1 MGAGVCAARRDLNR
15 ARAALRTLYTWFLH
29 AALPWL
35 IARLWWRGRRE
46 PGYREAI
53 AERFG
58 FSALEPGPKLLWL
71 HAVSVG
77 EVRACAPLVRALQRE
92 YADHEVLMTCL
103 TASGRETV
111 KQVYGESVRLAYL
124 PYDYPRA
131 VRRFLEHFR
140 PRLGVLVETE
150 IWPNLLHACRRY
162 GVPVLLANARM
173 SQRSAR
179 SYRRL
184 GRLSRPAFGS
194 LAATCAQGPADAR
207 RLALLGARE
216 VSIAGNLK
224 FDLEPDPAKAQE
236 GRAFRAA
243 LGERQVLLFAST
255 REGEEERL
263 LEACGTREDGTLI
276 VLVPRHQ
283 QRFDAVA
290 ALAARLGF
298 AVARR
303 SLGAAPPQGRGL
315 YLGDTMG
322 EMAFYYALCD
332 VAVIG
337 GSFEPLGGQNL
348 IEACAAGVPV
358 VAGPHM
364 FNFADVTRLAVRA
377 QAALQVADAP
387 AALAAARALL
397 ADPRRRARMGLAGER
412 LCARH
417 RGAAARHLAVCRRL
431 LTARAPG

>member
-1 MGAGVCAARRDLNR
+1 
-15 ARAALRTLYTWFLH
+15 LRTLYTWLLY
-29 AALPWL
+29 AALPWVL
-35 IARLWWRGRRE
+35 ARLWWRGRRE
-46 PGYREAI
+46 PGYREALG
-53 AERFG
+53 ERFG
-58 FSALEPGPKLLWL
+58 FSTLEPKAKLLWV

-77 EVRACAPLVRALQRE
+77 EARACAPLVRALQRE
-92 YADHEVLMTCL
+92 HPDHDVLVTCL

-111 KQVYGESVRLAYL
+111 KQVFGESVLLAYL
-124 PYDYPRA
+124 PYDYPLA

-150 IWPNLLHACRRY
+150 IWPNLVHACRQY
-162 GVPVLLANARM
+162 GVPVVLANARM
-173 SQRSAR
+173 SHRSAR
-179 SYRRL
+179 RYQRVGL
-184 GRLSRPAFGS
+184 LSRPAFAA
-194 LAATCAQGPADAR
+194 LAAVCAQGAADAR
-207 RLALLGARE
+207 RLTRLGARE
-216 VSIAGNLK
+216 VTVAGNLK
-224 FDLEPDPAKAQE
+224 FDIEPDAAKAAE

-243 LGERQVLLFAST
+243 LRQRKVLLFAST

-263 LEACGTREDGTLI
+263 LAEAGDTDDSTLL

-290 ALAARLGF
+290 ALAERMGF
-298 AVARR
+298 TLARR
-303 SLGAAPPQGRGL
+303 SLGEAPHQGRRL

-348 IEACAAGVPV
+348 IEGCAAGTPV
-358 VAGPHM
+358 ITGPHM

-377 QAALQVADAP
+377 QAALQAPDAA
-387 AALAAARALL
+387 AALRAARALL
-397 ADPRRRARMGLAGER
+397 ADPERRARMGVAGKR

-417 RGAAARHLAVCRRL
+417 RGAAERHLAVCRRL
-431 LTARAPG
+431 LTAEGRG

>member
-1 MGAGVCAARRDLNR
+1 M
-15 ARAALRTLYTWFLH
+15 RTLYTWLLY
-29 AALPWL
+29 AALPWIL
-35 IARLWWRGRRE
+35 ARLWWRGRRE

-53 AERFG
+53 GERFG
-58 FSALEPGPKLLWL
+58 WSELEPRPRLLWL

-77 EVRACAPLVRALQRE
+77 EVRAGAPLVRALQRE
-92 YADHEVLMTCL
+92 YPDHDVLITCL

-111 KQVYGESVRLAYL
+111 KQVYGESVLLAYL

-150 IWPNLLHACRRY
+150 IWPNLIDACRQY
-162 GVPVLLANARM
+162 NVPVMLANARM

-179 SYRRL
+179 GYQRL
-184 GRLSRPAFGS
+184 GWLTRPAFGA

-207 RLALLGARE
+207 RLALLGANG
-216 VSIAGNLK
+216 VSVAGSLK
-224 FDLEPDPAKAQE
+224 FDIEPDPAKAQE
-236 GRAFRAA
+236 GRALRAT
-243 LGERQVLLFAST
+243 LGGRKVLLFAST
-255 REGEEERL
+255 RDGEEARL
-263 LEACGTREDGTLI
+263 LEASGAADDGTLL

-290 ALAARLGF
+290 ALVERLGF

-303 SLGAAPPQGRGL
+303 SRGEAPRMGRSL

-322 EMAFYYALCD
+322 EMAFYYALAD

-358 VAGPHM
+358 IAGPHM

-377 QAALQVADAP
+377 RAAVQVSDAAAALGVA
-387 AALAAARALL
+387 RSLL
-397 ADPRRRARMGLAGER
+397 ADAERRTRMGDAGKR
-412 LCARH
+412 LCERH
-417 RGAAARHLAVCRRL
+417 RGAAERHLAACQRL
-431 LTARAPG
+431 LTAPGRG

>member
-1 MGAGVCAARRDLNR
+1 M
-15 ARAALRTLYTWFLH
+15 RTLYTWLLY
-29 AALPWL
+29 AVLPWL
-35 IARLWWRGRRE
+35 FARLWWRGRRE
-46 PGYREAI
+46 PGYREAV

-58 FSALEPGPKLLWL
+58 FSALAPKPDLLWL

-77 EVRACAPLVRALQRE
+77 EARAVAPLVRALQRAYPE
-92 YADHEVLMTCL
+92 HDVLVTCL

-111 KQVYGESVRLAYL
+111 KQVYGESVLVAYL

-150 IWPNLLHACRRY
+150 IWPNLMHACRQF
-162 GVPVLLANARM
+162 GVPMVLANARM

-179 SYRRL
+179 GYRRL
-184 GRLSRPAFGS
+184 GLLSRPAFAS

-207 RLALLGARE
+207 RLALLGAPRIT
-216 VSIAGNLK
+216 VAGNLK
-224 FDLEPDPAKAQE
+224 FDIVPDAAKAAE
-236 GRAFRAA
+236 GRAFREA
-243 LGERQVLLFAST
+243 LGARKVLLLAST
-255 REGEEERL
+255 REGEEARL
-263 LEACGTREDGTLI
+263 LEACGAPDDATLLVI
-276 VLVPRHQ
+276 VPRHQ

-290 ALAARLGF
+290 ALAERMGY

-303 SLGAAPPQGRGL
+303 SRGEAPRPGRRL

-348 IEACAAGVPV
+348 IEACAAGAPV
-358 VAGPHM
+358 IAGPHM

-377 QAALQVADAP
+377 HAALQVADAA
-387 AALAAARALL
+387 AALEAARALL
-397 ADPRRRARMGLAGER
+397 TDEERRARMGLAGRR
-412 LCARH
+412 LCERH
-417 RGAAARHLAVCRRL
+417 RGAAERHLAVCRTL
-431 LTARAPG
+431 LTAPARG

>member
-1 MGAGVCAARRDLNR
+1 M
-15 ARAALRTLYTWFLH
+15 RTLYTWLLY
-29 AALPWL
+29 AALPWVL
-35 IARLWWRGRRE
+35 ARLWWRGRRE
-46 PGYREAI
+46 PGYREAL

-58 FSALEPGPKLLWL
+58 FSTLEPKPKLLWL

-77 EVRACAPLVRALQRE
+77 EARACAPLVRALQRE
-92 YADHEVLMTCL
+92 YPDHELLVTCL

-111 KQVYGESVRLAYL
+111 KQVFGESVLLAYL

-150 IWPNLLHACRRY
+150 IWPNLVQACRQY
-162 GVPVLLANARM
+162 GVPVVLANARM
-173 SQRSAR
+173 SHRSAR
-179 SYRRL
+179 GYRRL
-184 GRLSRPAFGS
+184 GWLSQPAFAS
-194 LAATCAQGPADAR
+194 LAAVCAQGAADAR
-207 RLALLGARE
+207 RLTRLGARE
-216 VSIAGNLK
+216 VTIAGNLK
-224 FDLEPDPAKAQE
+224 FDIEPDAAKVAE

-243 LGERQVLLFAST
+243 LGQRKVLLFAST

-263 LEACGTREDGTLI
+263 LEEAGDTDDSTLL

-290 ALAARLGF
+290 SLAERMGF
-298 AVARR
+298 TVARR
-303 SLGAAPPQGRGL
+303 SLGEAPHQGRRSCL

-348 IEACAAGVPV
+348 IEGCAAGVPV
-358 VAGPHM
+358 ITGPHM

-377 QAALQVADAP
+377 QAALQLPDAA
-387 AALAAARALL
+387 AALRVARDLL
-397 ADPRRRARMGLAGER
+397 ADPERCARMGVAARR

-417 RGAAARHLAVCRRL
+417 RGAAERHLAVCRRL
-431 LTARAPG
+431 LTGQGRG

>member
-1 MGAGVCAARRDLNR
+1 
-15 ARAALRTLYTWFLH
+15 LRTLYTWLLY
-29 AALPWL
+29 AVLPWL
-35 IARLWWRGRRE
+35 FARLWWRGRRE
-46 PGYREAI
+46 PGYREAVG
-53 AERFG
+53 ERFG
-58 FSALEPGPKLLWL
+58 FSELEPKPRLLWV

-92 YADHEVLMTCL
+92 HPEHDVLVTCL

-111 KQVYGESVRLAYL
+111 KQVFGESVLLAYL

-150 IWPNLLHACRRY
+150 IWPNLMHECRQY
-162 GVPVLLANARM
+162 GVPVVLANARM

-179 SYRRL
+179 GYQRL
-184 GRLSRPAFGS
+184 GWLSRPAFAA

-207 RLALLGARE
+207 RLALLGAPRIT
-216 VSIAGNLK
+216 VAGNLK
-224 FDLEPDPAKAQE
+224 FDIVPDAVKAEE
-236 GRAFRAA
+236 GRRFRAA
-243 LGERQVLLFAST
+243 LGTRKVLLFAST

-263 LEACGTREDGTLI
+263 LAASRGAAADALL

-283 QRFDAVA
+283 QRFEAVA
-290 ALAARLGF
+290 ALAERMGLAM
-298 AVARR
+298 ARR
-303 SLGAAPPQGRGL
+303 SRGEAPQPGQRL

-322 EMAFYYALCD
+322 EMALYYALAD
-332 VAVIG
+332 VAIIG

-358 VAGPHM
+358 ITGPHM

-377 QAALQVADAP
+377 HAALQVADAG
-387 AALAAARALL
+387 AALSAAQALL
-397 ADPRRRARMGLAGER
+397 ADAERRSRMGDAGKR
-412 LCARH
+412 LCDRH
-417 RGAAARHLAVCRRL
+417 RGAAERHLAVCRAL
-431 LTARAPG
+431 LTAPARG

>member
-1 MGAGVCAARRDLNR
+1 M
-15 ARAALRTLYTWFLH
+15 RTLYTWLLY
-29 AALPWL
+29 AALPWIL
-35 IARLWWRGRRE
+35 ARLWWRGRRE

-53 AERFG
+53 GERFG
-58 FSALEPGPKLLWL
+58 WSDLAPRPQLLWL

-77 EVRACAPLVRALQRE
+77 EVRACAPLARALQRE
-92 YADHEVLMTCL
+92 YPDHDVLVTCL
-103 TASGRETV
+103 TASGRETA
-111 KQVYGESVRLAYL
+111 KQVFGESVLLAYL

-150 IWPNLLHACRRY
+150 IWPNLIDACRQY
-162 GVPVLLANARM
+162 GVPVMLANARM

-179 SYRRL
+179 GYQRL
-184 GRLSRPAFGS
+184 GWLTRPAFAA

-207 RLALLGARE
+207 RLAQLGARD
-216 VSIAGNLK
+216 VGVAGSLK
-224 FDLEPDPAKAQE
+224 FDIEPDPAKVQE

-243 LGERQVLLFAST
+243 LGERKVLLFAST
-255 REGEEERL
+255 RDGEEARL
-263 LEACGTREDGTLI
+263 LEASGAADDGTLL

-303 SLGAAPPQGRGL
+303 SRGEAPGRGRSL

-322 EMAFYYALCD
+322 EMAFYYALAD

-358 VAGPHM
+358 IAGPHM

-377 QAALQVADAP
+377 HAALQVGDAP
-387 AALAAARALL
+387 AALVAARALL
-397 ADPRRRARMGLAGER
+397 ADAARGARMGEAGKR
-412 LCARH
+412 LCERH
-417 RGAAARHLAVCRRL
+417 RGAAARHLAVCGRL
-431 LTARAPG
+431 LTAPARG

>member
-1 MGAGVCAARRDLNR
+1 M
-15 ARAALRTLYTWFLH
+15 RTLYTWLLY
-29 AALPWL
+29 AALPWIL
-35 IARLWWRGRRE
+35 VRLWWRGRRE

-53 AERFG
+53 GERFG
-58 FSALEPGPKLLWL
+58 WSELEPRPRLLWL

-77 EVRACAPLVRALQRE
+77 EVRAGAPLVRALQRE
-92 YADHEVLMTCL
+92 YPDHDVLITCL

-111 KQVYGESVRLAYL
+111 KQVYGESVLLAYL

-131 VRRFLEHFR
+131 VRRFVEHFR

-150 IWPNLLHACRRY
+150 IWPNLIDACRQY
-162 GVPVLLANARM
+162 NVPVMLANARM

-179 SYRRL
+179 GYQRL
-184 GRLSRPAFGS
+184 GWLTRPAFAA

-207 RLALLGARE
+207 RLALLGANG
-216 VSIAGNLK
+216 VSVAGSLK
-224 FDLEPDPAKAQE
+224 FDIAPDPAKAQE
-236 GRAFRAA
+236 GRALRAT
-243 LGERQVLLFAST
+243 LGGRKVLLFAST
-255 REGEEERL
+255 RDGEEARL
-263 LEACGTREDGTLI
+263 LEASGAPDEGTLL

-290 ALAARLGF
+290 ALAERQGF

-303 SLGAAPPQGRGL
+303 SRAEAPGRGRSL

-322 EMAFYYALCD
+322 EMALYYALAD

-358 VAGPHM
+358 IAGPHM

-377 QAALQVADAP
+377 HAALQVSDAA
-387 AALAAARALL
+387 AALAAARSLL
-397 ADPRRRARMGLAGER
+397 ADAERRTRMGDAGTR
-412 LCARH
+412 LCKRH
-417 RGAAARHLAVCRRL
+417 RGAAERHLAACRRL
-431 LTARAPG
+431 LTAPGRG

>member
-1 MGAGVCAARRDLNR
+1 MR
-15 ARAALRTLYTWFLH
+15 ALYTLLLY
-29 AALPWL
+29 AALPWIL
-35 IARLWWRGRRE
+35 ARLWWRGRRE
-46 PGYREAI
+46 PGYREGL

-58 FSALEPGPKLLWL
+58 LSDLEPKPKLLWL

-77 EVRACAPLVRALQRE
+77 EARACAPLVRALQRE
-92 YADHEVLMTCL
+92 HPDHDVLVTCL

-111 KQVYGESVRLAYL
+111 KQVYGESVLLAYL

-150 IWPNLLHACRRY
+150 IWPNLMHACRQY
-162 GVPVLLANARM
+162 GVPMVLANARM

-179 SYRRL
+179 GYQRL
-184 GRLSRPAFGS
+184 GLLSRPAFAA

-207 RLALLGARE
+207 RLALLGAPE
-216 VSIAGNLK
+216 VSVAGNLK
-224 FDLEPDPAKAQE
+224 FDIAPDAAKAGE

-243 LGERQVLLFAST
+243 LPQGKVLLFAST
-255 REGEEERL
+255 REGEEARL
-263 LEACGTREDGTLI
+263 LEACGVAEDGTLL

-290 ALAARLGF
+290 ALAERMGF
-298 AVARR
+298 SVARR
-303 SLGAAPPQGRGL
+303 SRGEAPRPGRRL

-322 EMAFYYALCD
+322 EMDFYYALAD

-358 VAGPHM
+358 VTGPHM

-377 QAALQVADAP
+377 QAALQVADAG
-387 AALAAARALL
+387 AALRAARALL
-397 ADPRRRARMGLAGER
+397 ADEERRARMGLAGMR

-417 RGAAARHLAVCRRL
+417 RGAAERHLAVCRGL
-431 LTARAPG
+431 LTARARG

>member
-1 MGAGVCAARRDLNR
+1 
-15 ARAALRTLYTWFLH
+15 LRTLYTWLLY

-35 IARLWWRGRRE
+35 FARLWWRGRRE
-46 PGYREAI
+46 PGYREAVG
-53 AERFG
+53 ERFG
-58 FSALEPGPKLLWL
+58 FSELEPKPKLLWV

-77 EVRACAPLVRALQRE
+77 EARACAPLVRALQRE
-92 YADHEVLMTCL
+92 HPDHDLLVTCL

-111 KQVYGESVRLAYL
+111 KQVFGESVLLAYL

-150 IWPNLLHACRRY
+150 IWPNLMQACRQY
-162 GVPVLLANARM
+162 GVPVMLANARL

-179 SYRRL
+179 AYQRL
-184 GRLSRPAFGS
+184 GMLSRPAFAALG
-194 LAATCAQGPADAR
+194 ATCAQGPADAR
-207 RLALLGARE
+207 RLALLGAPQ
-216 VSIAGNLK
+216 VTVAGNLK
-224 FDLEPDPAKAQE
+224 FDIVPDAAKAEE
-236 GRAFRAA
+236 GRAFRATLA
-243 LGERQVLLFAST
+243 QRKVLLLAST

-263 LEACGTREDGTLI
+263 LEAFGMQDEATLL

-283 QRFDAVA
+283 SRFDAVA
-290 ALAARLGF
+290 TLAERMGF
-298 AVARR
+298 ALARR
-303 SLGAAPPQGRGL
+303 SRGDAPHPGRRL

-348 IEACAAGVPV
+348 IEGCAAGIPV
-358 VAGPHM
+358 IAGPHM

-377 QAALQVADAP
+377 QAALQVNDAG

-397 ADPRRRARMGLAGER
+397 DDSVRRTRMGDAGKR

-417 RGAAARHLAVCRRL
+417 RGAAERHLAVCRAL
-431 LTARAPG
+431 LTAPARG

>member
-1 MGAGVCAARRDLNR
+1 M
-15 ARAALRTLYTWFLH
+15 RTLYTWLLY
-29 AALPWL
+29 AALPWIL
-35 IARLWWRGRRE
+35 VRLWWRGRRE
-46 PGYREAI
+46 PGYRAGV

-58 FSALEPGPKLLWL
+58 TSELEPKPRLLWL

-77 EVRACAPLVRALQRE
+77 EVRACAPLARAMQRE
-92 YADHEVLMTCL
+92 YPDHDVLVTCL

-111 KQVYGESVRLAYL
+111 KQVFGESVLVAYL
-124 PYDYPRA
+124 PYDYPVA

-150 IWPNLLHACRRY
+150 IWPNLMQACRQY
-162 GVPVLLANARM
+162 GVPMVLANARM
-173 SQRSAR
+173 SHRSAR
-179 SYRRL
+179 GYQRL
-184 GRLSRPAFGS
+184 GLLTRPAFAS

-207 RLALLGARE
+207 RLARLGAQD
-216 VSIAGNLK
+216 VAVAGNLK
-224 FDLEPDPAKAQE
+224 FDIEPDAAKAAE

-243 LGERQVLLFAST
+243 LRQRKVLLLAST

-263 LEACGTREDGTLI
+263 LEQTGLLGDATLI

-290 ALAARLGF
+290 ALAERMGF
-298 AVARR
+298 TVARR
-303 SLGAAPPQGRGL
+303 SLGEAPHEGRRL

-322 EMAFYYALCD
+322 EMAFYYAMCD
-332 VAVIG
+332 VAIIG

-348 IEACAAGVPV
+348 IEGCAAGVPV
-358 VAGPHM
+358 VTGPHM

-377 QAALQVADAP
+377 QAALQAPDAA
-387 AALAAARALL
+387 AALRAAAELF
-397 ADPRRRARMGLAGER
+397 ADPERSARMGIAGKR

-417 RGAAARHLAVCRRL
+417 RGAAERHLVVCRRL
-431 LTARAPG
+431 LTAQARG

>member
-1 MGAGVCAARRDLNR
+1 MR
-15 ARAALRTLYTWFLH
+15 ALYTLLLY
-29 AALPWL
+29 AALPWML
-35 IARLWWRGRRE
+35 ARLWWRGRRE
-46 PGYREAI
+46 PGYREDI

-58 FSALEPGPKLLWL
+58 HSALEPRPKLLWV

-77 EVRACAPLVRALQRE
+77 EARAAAPLVRALQRE
-92 YADHEVLMTCL
+92 YPDHDVLVTCL

-111 KQVYGESVRLAYL
+111 RQVFGASVLIAYL
-124 PYDYPRA
+124 PYDLPRS
-131 VRRFLEHFR
+131 VQRFLEHFR
-140 PRLGVLVETE
+140 PRLGVLMETE
-150 IWPNLLHACRRY
+150 IWPNLMRACRRN
-162 GVPVLLANARM
+162 GVPVMLANARM

-179 SYRRL
+179 GYQRFGL
-184 GRLSRPAFGS
+184 LTRPVFAS

-207 RLALLGARE
+207 RLARLGAQDAA
-216 VSIAGNLK
+216 VVGNLK
-224 FDLEPDPAKAQE
+224 FDIEPDPAKVAQ

-243 LGERQVLLFAST
+243 LRQRKVLLLAST

-263 LEACGTREDGTLI
+263 LEQCTGTDDGTLI

-290 ALAARLGF
+290 ALAARMGF
-298 AVARR
+298 SVARR
-303 SLGAAPPQGRGL
+303 SLGEAPHEGRRL

-322 EMAFYYALCD
+322 EMAFYYAVCD

-337 GSFEPLGGQNL
+337 GSFAPLGGQNL
-348 IEACAAGVPV
+348 IEGCAAGVPV
-358 VAGPHM
+358 ITGPHM
-364 FNFADVTRLAVRA
+364 FNFADATRLAVRA
-377 QAALQVADAP
+377 QAALQVPDAA

-397 ADPRRRARMGLAGER
+397 ADAERCARMGVAGKR

-417 RGAAARHLAVCRRL
+417 RGAAERHLAVCRRL

>member
-1 MGAGVCAARRDLNR
+1 
-15 ARAALRTLYTWFLH
+15 LRTLYTWLLY
-29 AALPWL
+29 AALPWAL
-35 IARLWWRGRRE
+35 VRLWWRGRRE
-46 PGYREAI
+46 PGYREAL

-58 FSALEPGPKLLWL
+58 FSTLEPRAKLLWV

-77 EVRACAPLVRALQRE
+77 EARACAPLVRALQRE
-92 YADHEVLMTCL
+92 HPDHDVLVTCL

-111 KQVYGESVRLAYL
+111 RQVFGETVLLAYL
-124 PYDYPRA
+124 PYDFPLA

-150 IWPNLLHACRRY
+150 VWPNLVHACRQY
-162 GVPVLLANARM
+162 GVPVVLANARM
-173 SQRSAR
+173 SNRSAR
-179 SYRRL
+179 RYQRL
-184 GRLSRPAFGS
+184 GLLSRPVFAS
-194 LAATCAQGPADAR
+194 LAAVCAQGAADAR
-207 RLALLGARE
+207 RLTRLGARN
-216 VSIAGNLK
+216 VVVAGNLK
-224 FDLEPDPAKAQE
+224 FDIEPDAAKAAA

-243 LGERQVLLFAST
+243 LGERKVLLFAST

-263 LEACGTREDGTLI
+263 LGEAGDTGADMLI
-276 VLVPRHQ
+276 VLVPRHP

-290 ALAARLGF
+290 ALAGTLGF
-298 AVARR
+298 SVARR
-303 SLGAAPPQGRGL
+303 SRGEAPQAGRRRL

-348 IEACAAGVPV
+348 IEACAAGAPV
-358 VAGPHM
+358 ITGPHM

-377 QAALQVADAP
+377 QAALQLPDAA
-387 AALAAARALL
+387 AALHAARALL
-397 ADPRRRARMGLAGER
+397 AAPERCARMGDAGRR

-417 RGAAARHLAVCRRL
+417 RGAAERHLAVCRRL
-431 LTARAPG
+431 LSRQEPG